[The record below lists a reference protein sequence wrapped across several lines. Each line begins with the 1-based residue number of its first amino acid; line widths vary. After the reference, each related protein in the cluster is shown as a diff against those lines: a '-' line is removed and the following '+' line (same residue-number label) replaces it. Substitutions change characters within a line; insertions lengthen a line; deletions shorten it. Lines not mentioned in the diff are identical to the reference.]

1 MTAEDIEDF
10 GKEGQ
15 IVWRQTEHCRKSDP
29 IIAFIKHYMDID
41 KQFILT
47 VPSYEHVEDH
57 VIYMFRLEDTIKN
70 KVYVSGFRFKDLQ

>member
-1 MTAEDIEDF
+1 
-10 GKEGQ
+10 
-15 IVWRQTEHCRKSDP
+15 
-29 IIAFIKHYMDID
+29 MDID